1 MKIIRG
7 LDTIGNALILQLLFV
22 VFSIPVVTAAPAAI
36 ALQRQWSGSR
46 AGEKTTLA
54 GFAREFA
61 AAWRTSWVT
70 GIVFPIIIVGYVG
83 SLLFWRAA
91 DGLIGAVAFGL
102 LLGLGLATSAYY
114 LALLVTVARVRDER
128 WPALLRLAMREL
140 LVNVPRYIAA
150 LVVLIVWFVL
160 VWLSLPL
167 LLVGSGI
174 VPAATAHT
182 AGSDWRR
189 RAPVGPAR

>member
-36 ALQRQWSGSR
+36 ALQRQWAASR
-46 AGEKTTLA
+46 AGEKTTMR

-61 AAWRTSWVT
+61 TAWRGSWGV
-70 GIVFPIIIVGYVG
+70 GILFPIIIVGYVV
-83 SLLFWRAA
+83 SLLFWRATE
-91 DGLIGAVAFGL
+91 GFVGAVAFGL
-102 LLGLGLATSAYY
+102 LLGLGLAASAYY

-128 WPALLRLAMREL
+128 WPVLLRLAMREL

-160 VWLSLPL
+160 VWLSLAL

-174 VPAATAHT
+174 VPAATAHA
-182 AGSDWRR
+182 AGGSWRR
-189 RAPVGPAR
+189 RAPVS